1 MKQRFSTLQTKIRRR
16 INNVGDFR
24 AHVVGTGILKEDDE
38 TLMKRADNIDDIFTT
53 VLTKYWSFLD
63 YENFES
69 IVVNMCGD
77 DSDQEWKQYKDEVQ
91 KFCERRVSELPN
103 GSLEDSSTRYEGME
117 KLVVK
122 LNLDDPVL
130 SRIKYLKEVIA
141 NILGVRASR
150 IILQDIKAG
159 SIVVTFLIAATLGK
173 ELFERTKLTKQQK
186 LALSEAGVITMEFKS
201 TVIMDVVSEEKCK
214 T

>member
-1 MKQRFSTLQTKIRRR
+1 MI
-16 INNVGDFR
+16 GM
-24 AHVVGTGILKEDDE
+24 GILKEDDE
-38 TLMKRADNIDDIFTT
+38 TLVKRADNIDDIFTT
-53 VLTKYWSFLD
+53 VLMKYWNFLD

-77 DSDQEWKQYKDEVQ
+77 DLDQEWEQYKDEVQ

-141 NILGVRASR
+141 NILGVRAST
-150 IILQDIKAG
+150 IILQNIKAG
-159 SIVVTFLIAATLGK
+159 SIVVTFLIAASLGK
-173 ELFERTKLTKQQK
+173 ELFERTSLTKQQK
-186 LALSEAGVITMEFKS
+186 HALSEAGVISMEFKS
-201 TVIMDVVSEEKCK
+201 TLIMDVESEDKRK